1 MACANARKLWEV
13 TWLSGVR
20 WIPVVRLK
28 SRFRPPSLTIDRVR
42 IVPGGLESYLGVGRS
57 NHEWRQ
63 DWFIRLDSDS
73 DGRRPSPAARRDRRT
88 RRRSIGHES
97 GCRSLKWTRSYSA
110 VPHASSGRYS
120 NGLADARYEWSGC
133 NGLHSQRISR
143 STNHHPDYLHR

>member
-1 MACANARKLWEV
+1 MACANVRKLWEV

-28 SRFRPPSLTIDRVR
+28 SRFQPPSLMRNLVH

-57 NHEWRQ
+57 NREWRQ
-63 DWFIRLDSDS
+63 EWWIRLDSDS
-73 DGRRPSPAARRDRRT
+73 DRRRPSPTPRRNRRT

-110 VPHASSGRYS
+110 VPCAPTGHYP
-120 NGLADARYEWSGC
+120 NGLADARYERSRC